1 MARINLAPN
10 PSFKTNT
17 TGWEATS
24 NSTILRSSNVSFFG
38 DNSLKITN
46 KGTGLYGTTTTNITG
61 FTAGLSYAFSVYV
74 YLPDNPTATA
84 YYNDIEMLVTF
95 YDSSNNTLGSTSP
108 TSGIHRVYDTDRW
121 EDNRLSIVTTAPTG
135 VSYAIATIQATT
147 DVSTASEIFYLDAL
161 LIEQAS
167 QVNEYFD
174 QLSDTP
180 ANEQGREKELVNRA
194 LTPTPIPH
202 ITGPELNA
210 DISLGRLIF
219 NTIDEDGTVWV
230 CTDLTGWWG
239 QTSPDVPDITRG
251 TEDGSFDV
259 SGRYMARV
267 ITLSGVFLPQSRD
280 YLPKALG
287 RLITETDLVRRV
299 STLRVDEVPTK
310 VAKVRLVGQP
320 IITTVNA
327 RGRTEFS
334 ITLRAADPIK
344 YAWADNQV
352 NGYEVK
358 SINGLVPD
366 TTTSPTGASKS
377 VTAVNA
383 GNTTVTPSI
392 TVLGPIG
399 SGSTIHATSRDR
411 DETIT
416 LVSALRDAGAIA
428 RGTSYTR
435 DNLIVTVTTDAD
447 HGLLVGDT
455 ISFNWL
461 SNDPNIDPQGGS
473 HVVTATTT
481 ETPYTFSYSL
491 VDVLLFGTD
500 DGEDIVTT
508 TISGGVDVKL
518 TNPDTLV
525 VDTYNKEVSFNGI
538 TVGQRSKLE
547 PLIDWIKLDAGST
560 DITLTD
566 SFDNY
571 NTVNKSY
578 ATTTATITNTT
589 RSGST
594 VTVTTSAAHGFKI
607 GYPVRVSGTTNG
619 SGAFNGLWSI
629 TGVTTESPF
638 TFSFDHTTSGNVA
651 GAGSDSGTAKIILA
665 TLKFDRAHF
674 LGLGDTVN
682 VFLPE
687 ILDISTTSAV
697 ASTDIVTVST
707 QTAHGLGIGDLVT
720 VEGTEERNITQK
732 AYNATTD
739 IATLTLNSNHSW
751 ADGSR
756 INVALPSTT
765 TATSYAF
772 NTSTDIVT
780 ITTQP
785 AHGFAAGDII
795 NIASPSL
802 SSIATKSMNESGVAT
817 LTTRTAHGLTSG
829 GDASVVLPVSTTLA
843 LKALSGTTV
852 TMITTAAHG
861 FSLGDR
867 VVIDLPTT
875 ATVDAFAYGGYA
887 TQLVTVTTT
896 AAHGFSIGD
905 QISPLFNST
914 YDSYEGT
921 YYIQSIPT
929 TTSFTYYYFGSQ
941 TAAVVED
948 GTATG
953 TITNLTN
960 TGLNSAGTAIT
971 SVPSPT
977 TFTYTKAS

>member
-1 MARINLAPN
+1 MARTNLAPN
-10 PSFKTNT
+10 PSFKTDT
-17 TGWEATS
+17 TGWSATA
-24 NSTILRSSNVSFFG
+24 NSTILRSSDVSFFG

-95 YDSSNNTLGSTSP
+95 YDSSNNTLGATSP
-108 TSGIHRVYDTDRW
+108 TSGIHRVFDNDRW
-121 EDNRLSIVTTAPTG
+121 EDNRLSFVATAPAG
-135 VSYAIATIQATT
+135 VSYAIVTIQATT
-147 DVSTASEIFYLDAL
+147 DVATASEVFYLDAL

-167 QVNEYFD
+167 KINEYFD

-210 DISLGRLIF
+210 DISLGRLVF
-219 NTIDEDGTVWV
+219 NTVDEDGTVWV

-299 STLRVDEVPTK
+299 STLRVNEDPTK
-310 VAKVRLVGQP
+310 IADVRLVGQP
-320 IITTVNA
+320 VITTVNA

-344 YAWADNQV
+344 YAWASNQV
-352 NGYEVK
+352 DGYELRG
-358 SINGLVPD
+358 INGLVPD
-366 TTTSPTGASKS
+366 AATSPTSASAS
-377 VTAVNA
+377 TSIVNS
-383 GNTTVTPSI
+383 GNTTVTPTI

-399 SGSTIHATSRDR
+399 SGSSIRATNRDR

-428 RGTSYTR
+428 RATSYTR
-435 DNLIVTVTTDAD
+435 DNLVVTVTTDAD

-455 ISFNWL
+455 ISFNWTTI
-461 SNDPNIDPQGGS
+461 DRNIDPQVGD
-473 HVVTATTT
+473 HIVTATTT
-481 ETPYTFSYSL
+481 QTPFTFSYSL
-491 VDVLLFGTD
+491 ADVVLFGN
-500 DGEDIVTT
+500 DGGQDIIST
-508 TISGGVDVKL
+508 TIVSGADVKL

-525 VDTYNKEVSFNGI
+525 IDNYNKEVSFNGTTI
-538 TVGQRSKLE
+538 GQRSKLE
-547 PLIDWIKLDAGST
+547 PLIDWIKLDAGT
-560 DITLTD
+560 TTATLTD

-571 NTVNKSY
+571 TVVNKSY
-578 ATTTATITNTT
+578 ATTSATVTNTT

-594 VTVTTSAAHGFKI
+594 VTVTTSAAHGFGV
-607 GYPVRVSGTTNG
+607 GYPVRVSSTTQG
-619 SGAFNGLWSI
+619 SGVFNGLWTI
-629 TGVTTESPF
+629 TAVTTSPH
-638 TFSFDHTTSGNVA
+638 TFSFTHTTSGDVA
-651 GAGSDSGTAKIILA
+651 GGSDSGTAKIILA
-665 TLKFDRAHF
+665 SLKFNKAHF
-674 LGLGDTVN
+674 LGLGETVN

-687 ILDISTTSAV
+687 SIDISTTAAV
-697 ASTDIVTVST
+697 ASTDVVTVNT
-707 QTAHGLGIGDLVT
+707 DTAHGFGVGDLVT
-720 VEGTEERNITQK
+720 VEVREARNITQK
-732 AYNATTD
+732 AYNFTTQK
-739 IATLTLNSNHSW
+739 ATLTLNANHSW
-751 ADGSR
+751 ADTNR
-756 INVALPSTT
+756 ISVSLPSTAI
-765 TATSYAF
+765 ATSYSF

-780 ITTQP
+780 IGTQA
-785 AHGFAAGDII
+785 AHEFVAGDTV
-795 NIASPSL
+795 NIANPAL
-802 SSIATKSMNESGVAT
+802 SSIATKSMSALGVAT
-817 LTTRTAHGLTSG
+817 LTTRTAHGLTTG
-829 GDASVVLPVSTTLA
+829 GDALVVLPVSTTLA
-843 LKALSGTTV
+843 LKAVSGTTV
-852 TMITTAAHG
+852 TMFTTTAHG
-861 FSLGDR
+861 FSVTDR
-867 VVIDLPTT
+867 VAIDLPTT
-875 ATVDAFAYGGYA
+875 ATVDAFAYGGFA

-905 QISPLFNST
+905 QITTLFNST
-914 YDSYEGT
+914 YDPYEGT

-929 TTSFTYYYFGSQ
+929 ATSFTYYYFGSQ
-941 TAAVVED
+941 TAAVANNVD
-948 GTATG
+948 ATG
-953 TITNLTN
+953 TITNVTN

-971 SVPSPT
+971 SVPTPT

>member
-1 MARINLAPN
+1 MARTNLAPN

-17 TGWEATS
+17 TGWSATE
-24 NSTILRSSNVSFFG
+24 NSTILRSNDVAFFG

-46 KGTGLYGTTTTNITG
+46 KGVGLYGTTTTNITG

-84 YYNDIEMLVTF
+84 YYNDIEMQVVF
-95 YDSSNNTLGSTSP
+95 YDSSNNIVGSTSP
-108 TSGIHRVYDTDRW
+108 TSGVHRVFDNDRW
-121 EDNRLSIVTTAPTG
+121 EDNRLSIVATAPAG
-135 VSYAIATIQATT
+135 VSYAIATIQAST
-147 DVSTASEIFYLDAL
+147 DVSSATEVFYLDAL

-167 QVNEYFD
+167 KINEYFD

-219 NTIDEDGTVWV
+219 NTVDEDGTVWV

-280 YLPKALG
+280 YLPKALD
-287 RLITETDLVRRV
+287 RLITETDLVRRT
-299 STLRVDEVPTK
+299 STLRVDEDPTK
-310 VAKVRLVGQP
+310 IAEVRLVGQP
-320 IITTVNA
+320 VITTVNA

-344 YAWADNQV
+344 YAWAINQV
-352 NGYEVK
+352 HGYELRG
-358 SINGLVPD
+358 INGLEPD
-366 TTTSPTGASKS
+366 ASTSPTSASAS
-377 VTAVNA
+377 TTVVNA
-383 GNTTVTPSI
+383 GNTTVTPTI

-399 SGSTIHATSRDR
+399 SGSTIRATSRDR

-428 RGTSYTR
+428 RATSYTR
-435 DNLIVTVTTDAD
+435 ENLVVTVTTDAD

-455 ISFNWL
+455 ISFNWTTI
-461 SNDPNIDPQGGS
+461 DYNIDPQVS
-473 HVVTATTT
+473 DHVVTATTT
-481 ETPYTFSYSL
+481 QTPFTFSYSL
-491 VDVLLFGTD
+491 AGVSLFGTD
-500 DGEDIVTT
+500 AGQDIVST
-508 TISGGVDVKL
+508 TITGGADVKL

-525 VDTYNKEVSFNGI
+525 IDNYNKEVSFNGTTI
-538 TVGQRSKLE
+538 GQRSKLE
-547 PLIDWIKLDAGST
+547 PLIDWIKLDAGT
-560 DITLTD
+560 TTATLTD

-571 NTVNKSY
+571 TVVNKQFSRT
-578 ATTTATITNTT
+578 TTTATA
-589 RSGST
+589 T
-594 VTVTTSAAHGFKI
+594 V
-607 GYPVRVSGTTNG
+607 
-619 SGAFNGLWSI
+619 
-629 TGVTTESPF
+629 
-638 TFSFDHTTSGNVA
+638 
-651 GAGSDSGTAKIILA
+651 
-665 TLKFDRAHF
+665 KFDRAHF
-674 LGLGDTVN
+674 LGVGDTVN

-687 ILDISTTSAV
+687 SIDISTTAAV
-697 ASTDIVTVST
+697 ASTDVVTVNT
-707 QTAHGLGIGDLVT
+707 DTAHGFGVGDVVT
-720 VEGTEERNITQK
+720 VEVREARNITQK
-732 AYNATTD
+732 AYDATGD
-739 IATLTLNSNHSW
+739 IATLTLNANHSW
-751 ADGSR
+751 ADTNR
-756 INVALPSTT
+756 ISVALPSTA
-765 TATSYAF
+765 TATSYSF

-780 ITTQP
+780 IGTQA
-785 AHGFAAGDII
+785 AHGFVAGDTV
-795 NIASPSL
+795 NIANPAL
-802 SSIATKSMNESGVAT
+802 SSIATKSMSAAGVAT
-817 LTTRTAHGLTSG
+817 LTTRTAHGLTTG
-829 GDASVVLPVSTTLA
+829 GDALVVLPVSTTLA
-843 LKALSGTTV
+843 LKAVSGTTV
-852 TMITTAAHG
+852 TMATTTAHG
-861 FSLGDR
+861 FSVTDR
-867 VVIDLPTT
+867 VAIDLPIT
-875 ATVDAFAYGGYA
+875 ATVDAFAYGGFA

-905 QISPLFNST
+905 QITTAFNST

-921 YYIQSIPT
+921 YYIQSVPT

-941 TAAVVED
+941 TASVAED

-953 TITNLTN
+953 TITNVTN

-971 SVPSPT
+971 SVPTPT

>member
-17 TGWEATS
+17 TGWSATS
-24 NSTILRSSNVSFFG
+24 NSTILRSNDVAFFG
-38 DNSLKITN
+38 DWSLKITN

-61 FTAGLSYAFSVYV
+61 FTAGLSYAFSMYA
-74 YLPDNPTATA
+74 YLPDNTSATQ
-84 YYNDIEMLVTF
+84 YYNDMEMQVVF
-95 YDSSNNTLGSTSP
+95 YDSSNNTIGGASP
-108 TSGIHRVYDTDRW
+108 TSGVHRVYDNDRW
-121 EDNRLSIVTTAPTG
+121 EDNRLAIVATAPAG
-135 VSYAIATIQATT
+135 VSYAIVTIQATT
-147 DVSTASEIFYLDAL
+147 DVATASEVFYLDAL
-161 LIEQAS
+161 LIEQATKI
-167 QVNEYFD
+167 NEYFD

-280 YLPKALG
+280 YLPKALN

-299 STLRVDEVPTK
+299 STLRVDEDPTK
-310 VAKVRLVGQP
+310 IAHVRLVGQP
-320 IITTVNA
+320 VITTVNA

-344 YAWADNQV
+344 YAWANNQID
-352 NGYEVK
+352 GYELK
-358 SINGLVPD
+358 SINGLIPD
-366 TTTSPTGASKS
+366 TATSPTGASAS
-377 VTAVNA
+377 TLVVNA

-399 SGSTIHATSRDR
+399 SGSSVRATSRDR
-411 DETIT
+411 NETIT
-416 LVSALRDAGAIA
+416 LVSALRAAGAIA
-428 RGTSYTR
+428 RATSYTR
-435 DNLIVTVTTDAD
+435 DNLVVTVTTDAN

-455 ISFNWL
+455 IVFNWTTI
-461 SNDPNIDPQGGS
+461 DRNIDPQDGE
-473 HVVTATTT
+473 HVVTAITT
-481 ETPYTFSYSL
+481 ETPFTFSYSL
-491 VDVLLFGTD
+491 VDVTLFGTD
-500 DGEDIVTT
+500 TGQDITT
-508 TISGGVDVKL
+508 STSTSADVAL
-518 TNPDTLV
+518 VAPDTLV
-525 VDTYNKEVSFNGI
+525 IDNYNKEVSFNGT

-547 PLIDWIKLDAGST
+547 PLIDWIKLDAGT
-560 DITLTD
+560 TTVTLTD

-571 NTVNKSY
+571 TVVNKSY
-578 ATTTATITNTT
+578 ATTSATVTNTT

-594 VTVTTSAAHGFKI
+594 VTVTTSAAHGFRV
-607 GYPVRVSGTTNG
+607 GYPVRVSSTTQE
-619 SGAFNGLWSI
+619 SGVFNGLWTI
-629 TGVTTESPF
+629 TAVTTTPPH
-638 TFSFDHTTSGNVA
+638 TFSFTHTGTTDLTGGV
-651 GAGSDSGTAKIILA
+651 DSGTAKIILA
-665 TLKFDRAHF
+665 SLKFNKAHF
-674 LGLGDTVN
+674 LGQGETVN

-687 ILDISTTSAV
+687 SLAISTTAAV
-697 ASTDIVTVST
+697 ASTDVVTVNT
-707 QTAHGLGIGDLVT
+707 DTAHGLGVGDLVT
-720 VEGTEERNITQK
+720 VEVREERTITQK

-739 IATLTLNSNHSW
+739 IATLTLNSTHSW

-756 INVALPSTT
+756 ISVELPSTA
-765 TATSYAF
+765 TASAYSF
-772 NTSTDIVT
+772 DTSTDIVT
-780 ITTQP
+780 ITTP
-785 AHGFAAGDII
+785 ASHGFVQYDTI
-795 NIASPSL
+795 NIANPAL
-802 SSIATKSMNESGVAT
+802 SSIATKSMSALGVAT
-817 LTTRTAHGLTSG
+817 LTTRTAHGLTNN
-829 GDASVVLPVSTTLA
+829 GDALIVLPVSATLA
-843 LKALSGTTV
+843 LKAVSGTTV
-852 TMITTAAHG
+852 AMSTTTAHG
-861 FSLGDR
+861 FSVTDR
-867 VVIDLPTT
+867 VAIDLPVT
-875 ATVDAFAYGGYA
+875 ATVSAFAYGGFA
-887 TQLVTVTTT
+887 TQLVTVTTA

-905 QISPLFNST
+905 QITTAFNTT
-914 YDSYEGT
+914 YDPYEGT

-941 TAAVVED
+941 TTAVANDV
-948 GTATG
+948 TATG
-953 TITNLTN
+953 TITNVTN